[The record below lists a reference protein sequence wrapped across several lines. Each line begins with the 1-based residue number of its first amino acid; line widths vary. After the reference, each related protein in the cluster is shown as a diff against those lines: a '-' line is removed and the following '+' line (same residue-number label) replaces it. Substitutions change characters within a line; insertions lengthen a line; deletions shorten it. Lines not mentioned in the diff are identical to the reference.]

1 MTLQVNPTGLADAI
15 GGGGNFMDMLS
26 MTSPQG
32 AAVKMGADVV
42 GALLGKTTSSSATS
56 DGRLDG
62 SNWNVN
68 FGAGGITSSAQKS
81 ETAKADATNW
91 ITIGAAVVALAI
103 VVRAWRK
110 G

>member
-32 AAVKMGADVV
+32 AAVKMGADMV
-42 GALLGKTTSSSATS
+42 AQILGKPVSSGAAT

-68 FGAGGITSSAQKS
+68 FGSGGITSSAQKS
-81 ETAKADATNW
+81 ETAKADVTNW
-91 ITIGAAVVALAI
+91 ITIGAAIVALAI
-103 VVRAWRK
+103 VVRAWKK